1 MDVKV
6 IWSHIKVLRL
16 EYLKKNSLI
25 QCSEVGNSFIDEQ
38 NIKHNLEKLS
48 QIVQIISS
56 DQSKKNLSKTDIN
69 VGAEMFVALNSC
81 PSYYVKMYWNVI
93 YGPESR
99 IAMVALKIL
108 KKANID
114 FKKEALKIF
123 SKISLVLGFQHIYI
137 LGENV
142 VDVKGTITNKKLLQ
156 TVRNHPVHILNNEGD
171 FSPSSFIPFC
181 IFGGKYVGVKI
192 NEFDKPVCNIFKP
205 RIYIDQLCFE
215 TDLQLLKD
223 VNEENV
229 GKKLEFGLTLVLD
242 FNEDR
247 QMNDPKIYVTN
258 GTTAYP
264 NYGSLSMSMHLN
276 TIGKY
281 VCILVLESA
290 KTLRLMM
297 IVKHVFISSN

>member
-1 MDVKV
+1 MDEKV
-6 IWSHIKVLRL
+6 LWSHIKVLRL
-16 EYLKKNSLI
+16 EYLKKNSNI
-25 QCSEVGNSFIDEQ
+25 ECEASDDRNSFIDEQ
-38 NIKHNLEKLS
+38 NMKHILEKLS
-48 QIVQIISS
+48 QIFRVFSS
-56 DQSKKNLSKTDIN
+56 DQSNKNLSKTDIN

-81 PSYYVKMYWNVI
+81 PSNYVKLYWNVI

-99 IAMVALKIL
+99 IALLALKIL

-123 SKISLVLGFQHIYI
+123 SKISLVLGFQHINI

-142 VDVKGTITNKKLLQ
+142 VDVKGTLIDEKLLQ
-156 TVRNHPVHILNNEGD
+156 TVNNHPVHILNNEGE

-181 IFGGKYVGVKI
+181 VFGENYVGVKI

-215 TDLQLLKD
+215 TDLHLLKD
-223 VNEENV
+223 ENEENV
-229 GKKLEFGLTLVLD
+229 RKQLEFGLTLVLD

-258 GTTAYP
+258 VTTAFP
-264 NYGSLSMSMHLN
+264 NYGSLSLSMHLD
-276 TIGKY
+276 TIGRY
-281 VCILVLESA
+281 TVIHG
-290 KTLRLMM
+290 
-297 IVKHVFISSN
+297 IHY